1 MMLTTD
7 LVSHA
12 AFCTLSKSP
21 RPYTPATGMQQNSP
35 WHATLMHHYSLSHMS
50 VLQALV
56 HDKAFKKHVVEYAKD
71 QDKYFEDFAA
81 AYEKLLHLGV
91 PVNHPGQHAPA

>member
-1 MMLTTD
+1 MCKLPTQ
-7 LVSHA
+7 
-12 AFCTLSKSP
+12 
-21 RPYTPATGMQQNSP
+21 G
-35 WHATLMHHYSLSHMS
+35 
-50 VLQALV
+50 VLQALIQ
-56 HDKAFKKHVVEYAKD
+56 DKSFKKYVVEYAKD